1 MWRREQQFHA
11 CCLHDSNDS
20 WFFFFG
26 HRTVMFRTLVI
37 VVVARVHDRSF
48 VNCFVSETFL
58 SKVSLCSVFN
68 AFSCNSVRNYLSF
81 YNDFLN
87 SANKP
92 LTQMQPLCLLL
103 EVNTIRYIVHKTVTT
118 AFSSEPFP
126 IHCVRN
132 FLETF

>member
-1 MWRREQQFHA
+1 MVLALVAFSLLQNGTKGENLSQFP
-11 CCLHDSNDS
+11 LL
-20 WFFFFG
+20 W
-26 HRTVMFRTLVI
+26 
-37 VVVARVHDRSF
+37 
-48 VNCFVSETFL
+48 
-58 SKVSLCSVFN
+58 KVSLNALSSTASVDFL
-68 AFSCNSVRNYLSF
+68 ATFFSCNSVRNYLSF
-81 YNDFLN
+81 YNDLLN

-118 AFSSEPFP
+118 AFSSEPVP